1 MKYAVA
7 RLGAFRDLSDG
18 RKKRQRNPNRHFH
31 GMTLSEGGNVKN
43 ERYSQSAKQAMRKW
57 VVNLSQGGIHQLRL
71 DFSYLRGYVPNDAT
85 MAAFKNNPDKCRY
98 KDVKCWD
105 RTRVVLNW
113 PPNNG
118 NDFIHANWIKHEL
131 LENIFI
137 CCQAPTEKT
146 VVDFWRMIWQER
158 VKEIIMLCRLKEGG
172 REKCYEYWPQAQD
185 ETMTYKPLIITT
197 KLLKTTDPDFIYS
210 RIELRCGDE
219 IRRVQ
224 HHQWTTWPDKS
235 VPKTPLT
242 PFRLLRFAHKSA
254 KYPTV
259 VHCSAGVGRSGTFI
273 MIEIL
278 LNALKRGLKPD
289 LKRYVKEIRS
299 QRSQV
304 IQAEEQY
311 VYIHFAVAQFLW
323 LKNVVSAQDIKGFT
337 TEYANYIRLL
347 ESTNGVLPIGATS
360 FPAPGKAIT
369 ECGPPPLG
377 DLPEKNEDS
386 SSSRRRRKSSTK
398 GRRFKMPSENETKR
412 STERIRDEIPS
423 VQKKEN
429 EEAPNIVMALDGGAV
444 GRSNFVSSILPDRNQ
459 ATPAMRGPFGEQA
472 AKESPSKHI
481 PVFPGS
487 TTPAET
493 MPKPCSHCGA
503 VIRPIPQ
510 LARRPSLAPSQK
522 DIRPLPTP
530 APNAPIVGTTP
541 APQNPL
547 QNTQAV
553 AAATDLRKFVYTPP
567 KYYTVKTAGSQK
579 AILFERKSTSKFV
592 KVANIKQQQQQHQI
606 QAQSKA
612 QDRFS
617 YAINQ
622 PQSKAQNQEQK
633 QLHY

>member
-1 MKYAVA
+1 
-7 RLGAFRDLSDG
+7 
-18 RKKRQRNPNRHFH
+18 
-31 GMTLSEGGNVKN
+31 
-43 ERYSQSAKQAMRKW
+43 MRKW

-71 DFSYLRGYVPNDAT
+71 DFYDLKGYVPNDTAIV
-85 MAAFKNNPDKCRY
+85 AFKNNADKCRY

-105 RTRVVLNW
+105 RTRVVLKW
-113 PPNNG
+113 PPDNG
-118 NDFIHANWIKHEL
+118 NDFIHANWIKHDL

-146 VVDFWRMIWQER
+146 VVDFWRMVWQER

-172 REKCYEYWPQAQD
+172 KEKCYQYWPQAQD
-185 ETMTYKPLIITT
+185 ETMIYKPLIITT
-197 KLLKTTDPDFIYS
+197 KLLDTRDPDFIYS

-254 KYPTV
+254 RNPTV
-259 VHCSAGVGRSGTFI
+259 VHCSAGVGRSGTLI

-299 QRSQV
+299 QRSQS

-347 ESTNGVLPIGATS
+347 ESTNGALPIGATS
-360 FPAPGKAIT
+360 FPAPGKAII
-369 ECGPPPLG
+369 ECGPQPLG

-398 GRRFKMPSENETKR
+398 DRRFKIPSEKETKR
-412 STERIRDEIPS
+412 FTERIRDQIPS
-423 VQKKEN
+423 VQKKEK
-429 EEAPNIVMALDGGAV
+429 EEAPNIVMALDGGAIERFDV
-444 GRSNFVSSILPDRNQ
+444 VSPILPAQNQ
-459 ATPAMRGPFGEQA
+459 AMPSIRGPFGEQA
-472 AKESPSKHI
+472 AKDSPSKDTSA
-481 PVFPGS
+481 FPGS
-487 TTPAET
+487 TTPAEA
-493 MPKPCSHCGA
+493 MPKPCSRCGA
-503 VIRPIPQ
+503 LIRPVPQ
-510 LARRPSLAPSQK
+510 VAKKPSPAQPQKGTRPV
-522 DIRPLPTP
+522 PTP
-530 APNAPIVGTTP
+530 MPTAPIVGTTP

-547 QNTQAV
+547 QNTPAIP
-553 AAATDLRKFVYTPP
+553 AATNLPKFVYTAP

-579 AILFERKSTSKFV
+579 AVLFERTSASKFV
-592 KVANIKQQQQQHQI
+592 RVANIKQQQI

-612 QDRFS
+612 QNPS
-617 YAINQ
+617 TYVINHSQ
-622 PQSKAQNQEQK
+622 PKAENRE
-633 QLHY
+633 